1 LVEKWNLPEARARD
15 DFLHRF
21 FHDLAT
27 PLSAVSLHLEGAD
40 RRVKRGADPSE
51 SLAVARA
58 ELSRAFELFDQAR
71 ECLLHRAEEPQTF
84 SFDDFV
90 AATVQQN
97 GASGVP
103 IEGVTGGRVTADRDA
118 LSQALAAL
126 LTNAV
131 EISGLGSISI
141 HRERKAGCLRVRV
154 ENPGRLAAEDPET
167 LFSPRATRPGRN
179 WGMGLPRARL
189 YAAAA
194 GGMVRLEQK
203 SESVAALLE
212 LPEETG

>member
-1 LVEKWNLPEARARD
+1 LRQAWARD

-40 RRVKRGADPSE
+40 RRLKRGADPSE

-58 ELSRAFELFDQAR
+58 ELSRAFDLFELAR
-71 ECLLHRAEEPQTF
+71 DCLLHPEEDPQTF

-90 AATVQQN
+90 AAAIDQN
-97 GASGVP
+97 GASG
-103 IEGVTGGRVTADRDA
+103 IAIQGETGGRVTGDRSA
-118 LSQALAAL
+118 LTQALAAIL
-126 LTNAV
+126 ANAI
-131 EISGLGSISI
+131 ETSGLESISI
-141 HRERKAGCLRVRV
+141 RREREAGCLRVRV
-154 ENPGRLAAEDPET
+154 ENPGRLPAEDPES
-167 LFSPRATRPGRN
+167 LFSPRAAQPGRK

-194 GGMVRLEQK
+194 GGTVRLEQK
-203 SESVAALLE
+203 DNGVTALLE